1 MKRKSN
7 DVGNDTPWQRGM
19 RQFHRQTWKGGGAF
33 QTEIIRHEHKLAL
46 VLAGEKH
53 KLKTISEW
61 VKAVYA
67 GRRPLCLA
75 CDHEFTT
82 HDIVPAFCFSLPF
95 YDKADQAIVTGICEQ
110 CGAKS
115 DAELL
120 EIAYQGFKE
129 LGLANRKLESG
140 TA

>member
-1 MKRKSN
+1 MS
-7 DVGNDTPWQRGM
+7 DYDLAELTPWQREM
-19 RQFHRQTWKGGGAF
+19 WEFHRQTWKGGGAF

-46 VLAGEKH
+46 LLAGEEH

-67 GRRPLCLA
+67 GRRPLCLG
-75 CDHEFTT
+75 CDHEFTG
-82 HDIVPAFCFSLPF
+82 HDIVPAFCFSTPF
-95 YDKADQAIVTGICEQ
+95 IEGDTAIVTGICEK

-115 DAELL
+115 DVELL
-120 EIAYQGFKE
+120 EFAYQGLKE
-129 LGLANRKLESG
+129 LGLANRKLEHG

>member
-33 QTEIIRHEHKLAL
+33 QTEIIRHEHKPALLA
-46 VLAGEKH
+46 AGEEH

-61 VKAVYA
+61 VKAVYS
-67 GRRPLCLA
+67 GCRPLCLA
-75 CDHEFTT
+75 CDHEFTP
-82 HDIVPAFCFSLPF
+82 HDVVPAFCFSLPF

>member
-7 DVGNDTPWQRGM
+7 EVRDTPWQRGM
-19 RQFHRQTWKGGGAF
+19 KEFHRQTWKGGGAF

-46 VLAGEKH
+46 VLAGEEH
-53 KLKTISEW
+53 KLKTIGEW

-67 GRRPLCLA
+67 GGRPLCLG
-75 CDHEFTT
+75 CDHEFTP
-82 HDIVPAFCFSLPF
+82 HDIVPAFCFALPF
-95 YDKADQAIVTGICEQ
+95 YDKADQAIVTGICER
-110 CGAKS
+110 CAAKP

-129 LGLANRKLESG
+129 FGLANRKLETG